1 MKRTMKWALGVPA
14 ILLSLT
20 LLGQVANEGL
30 ANGVINARKKNAAL
44 LLQYTWNCRTDI
56 EQHGKLQDLRIN
68 LVNLGPDGKLQK
80 TLLSDQQG
88 ALPRGLLRRAAEK
101 NQREQ
106 HEKYLVDLAGL
117 VDQYTLSSAGAIIN
131 FLSTAQIQPVST
143 PEGKT
148 ILNINGA
155 NVVVPGDSFGMTVD
169 GRSLQPMN
177 ITLKTTYN
185 GEPVTLSA
193 SMITTKNGLN
203 HVQYATV
210 SVPAKNLTI
219 MIHNYDYV
227 QND

>member
-1 MKRTMKWALGVPA
+1 MKRKMKWALGVPA

-44 LLQYTWNCRTDI
+44 LQQYTWNCRTDI
-56 EQHGKLQDLRIN
+56 EESGKLQDLRIS

-88 ALPRGLLRRAAEK
+88 ALPRGLLRRAAEQK
-101 NQREQ
+101 QREQ
-106 HEKYLVDLAGL
+106 HEKYLADLAGL
-117 VDQYTLSSAGAIIN
+117 VDQYTLPSAGAVIN
-131 FLSTAQIQPVST
+131 FLSTAQIQPVTT

-177 ITLKTTYN
+177 ITVKTTYN

-193 SMITTKNGLN
+193 SMTTTKNGLN
-203 HVQYATV
+203 HLQYATV